1 MVIAVPVPK
10 EQEANAEEVTK
21 AIETALEEARKYN
34 ISGQDVTPFLLKRVN
49 ELSGG
54 DSSKSS
60 IFLIRD
66 EIPILP
72 SIRCGFN

>member
-1 MVIAVPVPK
+1 MGFRNGIVIANPVPK
-10 EQEANAEEVTK
+10 EHEANAEEVTK
-21 AIETALEEARKYN
+21 AIETALEESRKYN

-60 IFLIRD
+60 
-66 EIPILP
+66 
-72 SIRCGFN
+72 NN